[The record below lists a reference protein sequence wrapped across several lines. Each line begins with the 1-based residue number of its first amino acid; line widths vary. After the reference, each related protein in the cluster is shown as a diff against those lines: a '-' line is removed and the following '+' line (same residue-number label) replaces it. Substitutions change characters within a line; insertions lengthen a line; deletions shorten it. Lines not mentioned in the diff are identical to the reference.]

1 MSVISGT
8 GAFPNNGAPVYGTP
22 IFPSTM
28 NASQWNAMAQY
39 QQPAPGSV
47 AGGAVVNRPGNNSW
61 QSEVPVEGQVRLVRG
76 KTEWTRYIE
85 AGDQIFAIM
94 PNQPSKKIQ
103 LEGAV
108 MGFNLYTAN
117 RWLRERHAKAID
129 LLYGGTS
136 QELLTLPEWHQVDKI
151 MKTTELGTNTA
162 LKYLTVDTI
171 LKEMHYLGVNNTQ
184 SSELK
189 SLDQRNGH
197 NISASHGEPM
207 VVFGTRGPHRMR
219 NVWGNNA
226 LPGRHL
232 WIILKRWAPKA
243 GELSPEELEKA
254 GGAVAI
260 GDYSIALSA
269 NRPFQL
275 VPYVSKRWESNIPDK
290 KRVYDG
296 LGGYMV
302 GNEFKHFQ
310 ERGHA
315 FYVGQVLMSA
325 RRTAVDESGPLRD
338 AAGLASLDKKEE
350 KQERPPPSSATSY
363 EDTQALEYFQVQV
376 NPQAFGSF
384 VILA

>member
-1 MSVISGT
+1 MSVLSGA
-8 GAFPNNGAPVYGTP
+8 GAFPNSAAPVYGTP
-22 IFPSTM
+22 IFPSTIT
-28 NASQWNAMAQY
+28 ASQWNAMAQY

-47 AGGAVVNRPGNNSW
+47 SGSAVVNRPGSNSW
-61 QSEVPVEGQVRLVRG
+61 QSDVPVEGQVRLVRG

-85 AGDQIFAIM
+85 AGDQIFAIV
-94 PNQPSKKIQ
+94 PHKASRKIE

-117 RWLRERHAKAID
+117 RWLRERHAEAITILRTD
-129 LLYGGTS
+129 PVNILDN
-136 QELLTLPEWHQVDKI
+136 PEWHQVAQI
-151 MKTTELGTNTA
+151 EEKTNLEKNTA
-162 LKYLTVDTI
+162 LRYLTVDTI
-171 LKEMHYLGVNNTQ
+171 LKEMTYLGVNNTQ
-184 SSELK
+184 SNELK

-197 NISASHGEPM
+197 NISASYGEPM

-219 NVWGNNA
+219 NVWGSDA

-243 GELSPEELEKA
+243 GELSQDRRAQLRGAGPDDPERVL
-254 GGAVAI
+254 
-260 GDYSIALSA
+260 ALSED
-269 NRPFQL
+269 RPFQL
-275 VPYVSKRWESNIPDK
+275 VPHVAERWESTIPDE

-296 LGGYMV
+296 LGGYLE
-302 GNEFKHFQ
+302 GEEFKHYQ

-315 FYVGQVLMSA
+315 FYVGQVLMTA
-325 RRTAVDESGPLRD
+325 HRTAIDSSPTMRD
-338 AAGLASLDKKEE
+338 ASGLASLNEDENRV
-350 KQERPPPSSATSY
+350 ERPAPSSVTSY